1 MKRYVWIGFTAWLVA
16 TLAIRLGG
24 DRILQARGPGLAILF
39 AATAIAVGTAVS
51 SPPAAADSDPRGPPG
66 GGRAHRAAPGILLD
80 TASVLWFPAVF
91 RNLPPAAGM
100 PFAALLLWAYGI
112 ALLAGALSKPDGA
125 EFVS

>member
-16 TLAIRLGG
+16 TLAIRFGG
-24 DRILQARGPGLAILF
+24 GRILFQGGGVRLAILF
-39 AATAIAVGTAVS
+39 AATAVGMGIAI
-51 SPPAAADSDPRGPPG
+51 PALLRPIPTREGRLEAALLVVL
-66 GGRAHRAAPGILLD
+66 PGILLD

-91 RNLPPAAGM
+91 PNLPPSAGM

-112 ALLAGALSKPDGA
+112 ALLAGALSKPAGP